1 MTSSSMSVFHSTNQ
15 FSLLVPSPLS
25 CPTQA
30 GSAHVRIRRDANEQL
45 VLAHVTTRLLPLV
58 SPLTVQIFKDEWSR
72 PLLAGTLTSS
82 SAPPPSHLPPPPL
95 GVEPLTSTPTRPSGP
110 PPEFSFNSP
119 GRNLQPLVLPAVPGP
134 AHRPFG
140 GLGLAAPPPYLL
152 GVGGASHSYR
162 TTLGTGGAGPLR
174 FGTSI
179 PPNSE
184 SQHRHY
190 RP

>member
-1 MTSSSMSVFHSTNQ
+1 MIILHVSSFP
-15 FSLLVPSPLS
+15 VP
-25 CPTQA
+25 PTQA

-72 PLLAGTLTSS
+72 PLLAGTLSSSS
-82 SAPPPSHLPPPPL
+82 SAAPPPAHLPPAAL

-119 GRNLQPLVLPAVPGP
+119 GRNLQPLLLPAVTGP
-134 AHRPFG
+134 AHRPYG
-140 GLGLAAPPPYLL
+140 ALGLAAPPPYLL
-152 GVGGASHSYR
+152 GVGGASAHTYR
-162 TTLGTGGAGPLR
+162 TMLGTGGAGALQ
-174 FGTSI
+174 FGTS
-179 PPNSE
+179 PPPTLE